1 MLPIRPSS
9 EPSPSRGP
17 GRSWCINGD
26 ADVAGVV
33 HRYGGARRHQHRGV
47 VLLDD
52 HRSSA
57 RGAVELRA
65 GHAGRLHPAM
75 RPTEVRPPVSLDAG
89 ASRASLVAG
98 SGQIGRREVVFGE
111 APRAQ
116 PHIDD
121 LDSLPFLGA
130 VAVAALVL
138 ALERLVEPRE
148 GGGRYRPVGDRN
160 GDLGG
165 LARIAQVNQ
174 SLDLD
179 LRARETLRA
188 KGFPRLLVE
197 LTTLWM
203 PNAASSSES
212 SSGSAITSLR
222 GGSRQIGIDLEGTA
236 HEVLRIQISQRHV
249 CVGHRR
255 LGAAASVA
263 RRTRLRPRALRS
275 HPQRSTA
282 VDPGNADP
290 AGTDLGQ
297 VDCRHPRQVAAPRSK
312 RWPMLR
318 SPPTSYSLVRR

>member
-1 MLPIRPSS
+1 
-9 EPSPSRGP
+9 
-17 GRSWCINGD
+17 
-26 ADVAGVV
+26 
-33 HRYGGARRHQHRGV
+33 
-47 VLLDD
+47 
-52 HRSSA
+52 
-57 RGAVELRA
+57 
-65 GHAGRLHPAM
+65 M

-255 LGAAASVA
+255 FGAA
-263 RRTRLRPRALRS
+263 

-297 VDCRHPRQVAAPRSK
+297 VDCRHPRQVAAPSQQAMADAEAAAYLVLAGQAMR
-312 RWPMLR
+312 LR
-318 SPPTSYSLVRR
+318 